1 MFFTVALLPHE
12 NVRGEDWGVITMS
25 AVGAKGR
32 FSTIIVILN
41 LHWILSR
48 RCGRLSFRLRRGFA
62 RESFREMLHGPLG
75 HGGKNEI
82 AGYRS
87 RMDRS

>member
-41 LHWILSR
+41 HSW
-48 RCGRLSFRLRRGFA
+48 
-62 RESFREMLHGPLG
+62 
-75 HGGKNEI
+75 
-82 AGYRS
+82 
-87 RMDRS
+87 